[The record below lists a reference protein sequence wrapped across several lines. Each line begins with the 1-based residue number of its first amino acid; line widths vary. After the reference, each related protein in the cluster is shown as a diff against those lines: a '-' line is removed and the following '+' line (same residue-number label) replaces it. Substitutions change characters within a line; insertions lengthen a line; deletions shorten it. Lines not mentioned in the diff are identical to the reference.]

1 MAKVLGDT
9 TVGEARRRS
18 SVFEKGNVPLDE
30 SLRGDVD
37 HTLTVDESESGDAQ
51 PGRTWVVLPTV

>member
-18 SVFEKGNVPLDE
+18 SVFEKGSVPRELN
-30 SLRGDVD
+30 LRGDVD
-37 HTLTVDESESGDAQ
+37 HTLTVDESDKGDAQ

>member
-18 SVFEKGNVPLDE
+18 SVFEKGNVPRELNF
-30 SLRGDVD
+30 RGDVD

-51 PGRTWVVLPTV
+51 PGRTWVVRPTV

>member
-1 MAKVLGDT
+1 MGDT

-30 SLRGDVD
+30 SFRGDVD
-37 HTLTVDESESGDAQ
+37 QTLTVDESERGDWH

>member
-1 MAKVLGDT
+1 MGDT
-9 TVGEARRRS
+9 TLGAARRRS

-30 SLRGDVD
+30 SFRGDVD
-37 HTLTVDESESGDAQ
+37 QTLTVDESDKGDAQ

>member
-18 SVFEKGNVPLDE
+18 SVFEKGNVPREL

-37 HTLTVDESESGDAQ
+37 QTDTVDESDKGDAQ

>member
-18 SVFEKGNVPLDE
+18 SVFEKGNVPRDDN
-30 SLRGDVD
+30 LRGDVD

>member
-1 MAKVLGDT
+1 MGDT

-18 SVFEKGNVPLDE
+18 SVFEKGNVPLDD
-30 SLRGDVD
+30 SFRGDVD

-51 PGRTWVVLPTV
+51 PGRIWVVLPTV

>member
-1 MAKVLGDT
+1 MGDT
-9 TVGEARRRS
+9 TLGAARRRS
-18 SVFEKGNVPLDE
+18 SVFEKGNVPRDD
-30 SLRGDVD
+30 SFRGDVD

>member
-1 MAKVLGDT
+1 MPRD
-9 TVGEARRRS
+9 
-18 SVFEKGNVPLDE
+18 D

-37 HTLTVDESESGDAQ
+37 QTETVDESERGDAQ